1 MIIRNQIVG
10 WTDNVSSVP
19 ASQPFEEQHFPVRY
33 WAARWGFSAK
43 TVREWFD
50 DEYGPG
56 ILRQANSGRRKIRDY
71 VTLMIA
77 RTAAERVYA
86 KRIARQLTH

>member
-1 MIIRNQIVG
+1 MANGQILPSEATPVAAL
-10 WTDNVSSVP
+10 D
-19 ASQPFEEQHFPVRY
+19 PFEEQHFPVTY

-43 TVREWFD
+43 TVREWFN

-56 ILRQANSGRRKIRDY
+56 ILRQENRGRRKKRDY

-77 RTAAERVYA
+77 PSAAARVYA
-86 KRIARQLTH
+86 KHTSRQLTH